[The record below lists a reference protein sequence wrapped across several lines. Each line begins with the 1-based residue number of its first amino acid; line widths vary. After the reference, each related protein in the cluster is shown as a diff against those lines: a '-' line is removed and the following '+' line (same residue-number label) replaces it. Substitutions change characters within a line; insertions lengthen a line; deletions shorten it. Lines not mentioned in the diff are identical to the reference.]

1 VRTGRSG
8 KRARGDS
15 RAPEERKNGVM
26 LLEAVEFE
34 AENFLTLLWSGIKGV
49 IGGRKFIEGG
59 KSCPVVLQK
68 IKKLWN
74 TL

>member
-1 VRTGRSG
+1 
-8 KRARGDS
+8 
-15 RAPEERKNGVM
+15 M
-26 LLEAVEFE
+26 LLEAVDFE

-59 KSCPVVLQK
+59 KSSPVLLKKV
-68 IKKLWN
+68 KKLWN